1 MDVWSILDFLVL
13 DGKLGPL
20 TCRLT
25 NTTAKLAGNRNVFVV
40 EHYK

>member
-25 NTTAKLAGNRNVFVV
+25 PQQNWQATGMFL
-40 EHYK
+40 